1 MPILTARAG
10 TLRVCR
16 LPMVTHSQQN
26 ASFGAMSVFKNH
38 DPESLIGTVVDG
50 RFEIESEQS
59 RSSTSTSYVAVD
71 QRSDALVILRLF
83 SVEASTQQGAEIL
96 EQAAIAF
103 EMSHPNVL
111 RLTSFGRATIRGTER
126 VYLVHE
132 RLTGGS
138 LQDMIDRSRLLTP
151 SQALVVGLEV
161 CRALDYAHKRGM
173 LHHDLRPSS
182 IVFGQDRK
190 VRVADIGVA
199 SVIAEQAW
207 ADVTTVS
214 QERARYCAPEQ
225 AQGEPFDERADVYAL
240 ALILVEAVT
249 GTVPFLADSVVGT
262 LSARVDK
269 LFPVSADLGGLA
281 AVLDKAGRA
290 DPLERASA
298 AEMGRALVQ
307 AGPTLP
313 RPTQIQIVSS
323 AAFVVQNED
332 DRTGDLTKPREF
344 NELSDDSQSFVAS
357 TTETMTIRD
366 DVDAASVAVVEP
378 DDKPLIGRWIVAAVA
393 VLALIVGGYF
403 LFSALQKESH
413 PIPDLI
419 GLDQGEATNLVT
431 EFKWDIVIVEEANEE
446 LPVGAVIRTDP
457 ATGKK
462 LETGKKL
469 TFVVSTGPPPV
480 PLPELNGLDAATAL
494 AALTENGLVVGVET
508 PEYSEDVPTGVIIR
522 WAVSSQPTL
531 VAGQEVIK
539 GTAVDTF
546 VSQGPA
552 PRVVPDLTGMSIE
565 SATTA
570 LTDLQLT
577 INRGD
582 DQFSTVAAG
591 GVATQS
597 PAAGESLARGTA
609 VTVAISKGPDLVAVP
624 QLLNLKFDK
633 VGPAVVNAGFVLG
646 AISGNTKGFPIAI
659 YVAGQPVAVGQLLPR
674 GTTLDLVY
682 YGS

>member
-1 MPILTARAG
+1 
-10 TLRVCR
+10 
-16 LPMVTHSQQN
+16 
-26 ASFGAMSVFKNH
+26 MSVFENH
-38 DPESLIGTVVDG
+38 EPDSSIGTVVDG

-59 RSSTSTSYVAVD
+59 RSSLSTLFVALD
-71 QRSDALVILRLF
+71 QRSDASVILRLF
-83 SVEASTQQGAEIL
+83 SAEATIEHGTEIL

-111 RLTSFGRATIRGTER
+111 RLTSFGRATIRGVER
-126 VYLVHE
+126 VYVVHE

-182 IVFGQDRK
+182 IVFGEDRK
-190 VRVADIGVA
+190 ARVADIGVA
-199 SVIAEQAW
+199 SVIAEKAW

-225 AQGEPFDERADVYAL
+225 AQGEPFDEKADVYAL

-249 GTVPFLADSVVGT
+249 GSVPFLTDSVVGT
-262 LSARVDK
+262 MSARIDK

-281 AVLDKAGRA
+281 TVLDKAGRS
-290 DPLERASA
+290 DPLERSGA

-313 RPTQIQIVSS
+313 RPTQIPIVSS
-323 AAFVVQNED
+323 AIFGAQGEE

-344 NELSDDSQSFVAS
+344 NELSDDSQSIVAS
-357 TTETMTIRD
+357 TTDTMTIRD
-366 DVDAASVAVVEP
+366 DADAVAAAGVEAE
-378 DDKPLIGRWIVAAVA
+378 DKPLIGRWIVAAVA
-393 VLALIVGGYF
+393 MLALIAGGYF
-403 LFSALQKESH
+403 LFSALQKDSYA
-413 PIPDLI
+413 IPDLI
-419 GLDQGEATNLVT
+419 GVDQGEATNLVT
-431 EFKWDIVIVEEANEE
+431 EFKWEIVVVEEANED
-446 LPVGAVIRTDP
+446 LAVGAVIRTDP
-457 ATGKK
+457 ETGKK
-462 LETGKKL
+462 LETGKAL
-469 TFVVSTGPPPV
+469 TFIVSTGPPPV

-494 AALTENGLVVGVET
+494 ATLSDGGLVVGVET
-508 PEYSEDVPTGVIIR
+508 PEYSEEVPAGVIIR
-522 WAVSSQPTL
+522 WTISSQPTL

-552 PRVVPDLTGMSIE
+552 PRVIPDLTGMSFD

-582 DQFSTVAAG
+582 DQFSIVAAG

-624 QLLNLKFDK
+624 QLLTLKFDK
-633 VGPAVVNAGFVLG
+633 VGPALEASGFVLG
-646 AISGNTKGFPIAI
+646 TVSGNTRGFPIALFS
-659 YVAGQPVAVGQLLPR
+659 AGQPVAVGQLLPR
-674 GTTLDLVY
+674 GTVLDVLY
-682 YGS
+682 YGG

>member
-1 MPILTARAG
+1 
-10 TLRVCR
+10 
-16 LPMVTHSQQN
+16 
-26 ASFGAMSVFKNH
+26 MSVFENL
-38 DPESLIGTVVDG
+38 DPESLIGAVIDG

-59 RSSTSTSYVAVD
+59 RSSSSTSFVAVD

-83 SVEASTQQGAEIL
+83 SADVTADLGTEIL

-111 RLTSFGRATIRGTER
+111 RLTSFGRAFVRGVER
-126 VYLVHE
+126 AYIVHE
-132 RLTGGS
+132 RLNGGS
-138 LQDMIDRSRLLTP
+138 LQDMIDRSRLLSP

-161 CRALDYAHKRGM
+161 CRALDYAHKRG
-173 LHHDLRPSS
+173 LVHHDLRPSS
-182 IVFGQDRK
+182 IVFGEDRK
-190 VRVADIGVA
+190 ARVTDLGVS

-207 ADVTTVS
+207 ADVATVS

-225 AQGEPFDERADVYAL
+225 AQGEPFDEKADVYAL
-240 ALILVEAVT
+240 ALVLVEAVT
-249 GTVPFLADSVVGT
+249 GSVPFLGDSVVGT
-262 LSARVDK
+262 LSVRVDK

-281 AVLDKAGRA
+281 AVLDKAGRS

-307 AGPTLP
+307 VGPTLP
-313 RPTQIQIVSS
+313 RPTQIPIVSS
-323 AAFVVQNED
+323 AALGGQSED

-344 NELSDDSQSFVAS
+344 NELSDDSQSFVTS
-357 TTETMTIRD
+357 THERMTIRD
-366 DVDAASVAVVEP
+366 DAADIDVVTEEN
-378 DDKPLIGRWIVAAVA
+378 PLIGRWIVAAVA
-393 VLALIVGGYF
+393 VFALIVGGYF
-403 LFSALQKESH
+403 LFSALQKESN

-419 GLDQGEATNLVT
+419 GVDQGEATNLVT

-457 ATGKK
+457 ETGKK
-462 LETGKKL
+462 LEVGKTL

-480 PLPELNGLDAATAL
+480 PLPELNGLDSATAL
-494 AALTENGLVVGVET
+494 TALTNGGLMLGVET
-508 PEYSEDVPTGVIIR
+508 PEYSEDIPAGVIVR
-522 WAVSSQPTL
+522 WAVASQPTL
-531 VAGQEVIK
+531 IAGQEVIK

-565 SATTA
+565 SATAA
-570 LTDLQLT
+570 LTDIQLS

-591 GVATQS
+591 GIATQS

-624 QLLNLKFDK
+624 QLLTLRFDK

-646 AISGNTKGFPIAI
+646 TVSGNTRGFPIAI

-674 GTTLDLVY
+674 GTALDLIY
-682 YGS
+682 YGN

>member
-1 MPILTARAG
+1 
-10 TLRVCR
+10 
-16 LPMVTHSQQN
+16 
-26 ASFGAMSVFKNH
+26 MSVFENH
-38 DPESLIGTVVDG
+38 DPESLIGTVIDG

-83 SVEASTQQGAEIL
+83 SADATIQHGTGIL

-111 RLTSFGRATIRGTER
+111 RLTSFGSASIRGIER
-126 VYLVHE
+126 VYIVHE

-182 IVFGQDRK
+182 IVFGEDRK

-214 QERARYCAPEQ
+214 LERARYCAPEQ
-225 AQGEPFDERADVYAL
+225 SQGEPFDEKADVYAL

-249 GTVPFLADSVVGT
+249 GIVPFLGDSVVGT

-323 AAFVVQNED
+323 AVFGTQNEE

-344 NELSDDSQSFVAS
+344 DELSDDSQSFVVS
-357 TTETMTIRD
+357 TSETMTIRKD
-366 DVDAASVAVVEP
+366 ADAAVGVVETE
-378 DDKPLIGRWIVAAVA
+378 DKPLIGRWIVAAVA

-419 GLDQGEATNLVT
+419 GLNQGEATNLVT

-457 ATGKK
+457 VTGKK

-522 WAVSSQPTL
+522 WAVASQPTL

-552 PRVVPDLTGMSIE
+552 PRIVPDLTGMSID

-582 DQFSTVAAG
+582 DQFSIVAAG

-609 VTVAISKGPDLVAVP
+609 VTVAVSKGPDLVAVP

-633 VGPAVVNAGFVLG
+633 VGPAVVNAGFVVG
-646 AISGNTKGFPIAI
+646 TISGNTKGFPIAI

>member
-10 TLRVCR
+10 TLHFGR

-26 ASFGAMSVFKNH
+26 ASFGAMSVFENH
-38 DPESLIGTVVDG
+38 DPESLIGSVVDG

-59 RSSTSTSYVAVD
+59 RSTSSTSYVALD

-83 SVEASTQQGAEIL
+83 SADATTQHGIEIL
-96 EQAAIAF
+96 EQSAIAF
-103 EMSHPNVL
+103 EMSHPNVV
-111 RLTSFGRATIRGTER
+111 RLTSFGRASIRGVER
-126 VYLVHE
+126 VYIVHE

-161 CRALDYAHKRGM
+161 CRALDYSHKRG
-173 LHHDLRPSS
+173 LVHHDLRPSS
-182 IVFGQDRK
+182 IVFGEDRK

-225 AQGEPFDERADVYAL
+225 AQGEPFDEKADVYAL

-281 AVLDKAGRA
+281 TVLDKAGRS

-323 AAFVVQNED
+323 AAFVVQSEE
-332 DRTGDLTKPREF
+332 DRTGDLTQPREF
-344 NELSDDSQSFVAS
+344 NELSDDSQSFIAS
-357 TTETMTIRD
+357 TAETMTIRE
-366 DVDAASVAVVEP
+366 DAEAAVAVVETEE
-378 DDKPLIGRWIVAAVA
+378 KPLIGRWIVAAVA

-403 LFSALQKESH
+403 LFSALQKESN

-457 ATGKK
+457 ETGKK
-462 LETGKKL
+462 LEAGKVL

-480 PLPELNGLDAATAL
+480 PLPELNGLDAASAL
-494 AALTENGLVVGVET
+494 ATLSDGGLVLGVET

-522 WAVSSQPTL
+522 WAVTSQPTL

-570 LTDLQLT
+570 LTDIQLT

-633 VGPAVVNAGFVLG
+633 VGPAIVNSGFVLG
-646 AISGNTKGFPIAI
+646 AVTGNTRGFPIAI

-674 GTTLDLVY
+674 GTTLDLIY

>member
-1 MPILTARAG
+1 
-10 TLRVCR
+10 
-16 LPMVTHSQQN
+16 
-26 ASFGAMSVFKNH
+26 MSVFENH

-83 SVEASTQQGAEIL
+83 SAEASTQQGAEIL

-111 RLTSFGRATIRGTER
+111 RLTSFGRTTIRGIER

-182 IVFGQDRK
+182 IVFGEDRK

-214 QERARYCAPEQ
+214 QERARYCTPEQ
-225 AQGEPFDERADVYAL
+225 AQGEPFDEKADVYAL

-290 DPLERASA
+290 DPLERAGA

-366 DVDAASVAVVEP
+366 DADAASVTVVETE
-378 DDKPLIGRWIVAAVA
+378 DKPLIGRWIVAAVA

-457 ATGKK
+457 ETGKK
-462 LETGKKL
+462 LETGKAL

-522 WAVSSQPTL
+522 WAVTSQPTL

-582 DQFSTVAAG
+582 DQFSIVAAG

-609 VTVAISKGPDLVAVP
+609 VTVAVSKGPDLVAVP
-624 QLLNLKFDK
+624 QLGTLKADK
-633 VGPAVVNAGFVLG
+633 VAPALEAAGLVLG
-646 AISGNTKGFPIAI
+646 TVTGNTKGFPIA
-659 YVAGQPVAVGQLLPR
+659 VFSAGQPVAVGQLLPR
-674 GTTLDLVY
+674 GTVLDVLY

>member
-1 MPILTARAG
+1 
-10 TLRVCR
+10 
-16 LPMVTHSQQN
+16 
-26 ASFGAMSVFKNH
+26 MSVFENH
-38 DPESLIGTVVDG
+38 DPESLNGTVIDG

-59 RSSTSTSYVAVD
+59 RSSSSTSYVALD

-83 SVEASTQQGAEIL
+83 SVDATTEHGAEIL
-96 EQAAIAF
+96 EQATIAF

-111 RLTSFGRATIRGTER
+111 RLTSFGRASIRGIER
-126 VYLVHE
+126 VYIVHE

-182 IVFGQDRK
+182 IVFGEDRK
-190 VRVADIGVA
+190 ARVADFGVS

-225 AQGEPFDERADVYAL
+225 ALGEPFDEKADVYAL
-240 ALILVEAVT
+240 ALILVEAVS
-249 GTVPFLADSVVGT
+249 GIVPFLADSVVGT

-281 AVLDKAGRA
+281 VVLDKAGRA

-313 RPTQIQIVSS
+313 RPTQIPIVSS
-323 AAFVVQNED
+323 AVLSGQSEE

-344 NELSDDSQSFVAS
+344 NELSDDSQSFITS
-357 TTETMTIRD
+357 TTETMTIRAD
-366 DVDAASVAVVEP
+366 ADASAVAIVDAE
-378 DDKPLIGRWIVAAVA
+378 DKPLIGRWIVAAFA
-393 VLALIVGGYF
+393 VMAFIVGGYF

-419 GLDQGEATNLVT
+419 GVNQGEATNLVT
-431 EFKWDIVIVEEANEE
+431 EFKWDIVVVEEANEE

-457 ATGKK
+457 ETGKK
-462 LETGKKL
+462 LETGKVL

-480 PLPELNGLDAATAL
+480 PLPDLNGLDAATAL
-494 AALTENGLVVGVET
+494 AVLTENGLVVGVET
-508 PEYSEDVPTGVIIR
+508 PEYNEDIPTGVIIR
-522 WAVSSQPTL
+522 WTVASQPTL

-539 GTAVDTF
+539 GTGVDTF

-570 LTDLQLT
+570 LTDIQLT

-582 DQFSTVAAG
+582 DQFSIVAAG
-591 GVATQS
+591 GVATQT
-597 PAAGESLARGTA
+597 PAAGDSLARGTA
-609 VTVAISKGPDLVAVP
+609 VTVAVSKGPDLVAVP

-633 VGPAVVNAGFVLG
+633 VGPAVVNSGFVLG
-646 AISGNTKGFPIAI
+646 AVTGNTRGFPIAI

-674 GTTLDLVY
+674 GTTLDLIY

>member
-1 MPILTARAG
+1 
-10 TLRVCR
+10 
-16 LPMVTHSQQN
+16 MVTLSQQN
-26 ASFGAMSVFKNH
+26 ASFRAMSVFENH
-38 DPESLIGTVVDG
+38 DSESLIGTVIDG
-50 RFEIESEQS
+50 RFEIESEKS
-59 RSSTSTSYVAVD
+59 RSSSSTSYVAVD
-71 QRSDALVILRLF
+71 QRSDALVIFRLF
-83 SVEASTQQGAEIL
+83 SADVTTDLGAEIL

-111 RLTSFGRATIRGTER
+111 RLTSFGRALVRGVER
-126 VYLVHE
+126 AYIVHE

-138 LQDMIDRSRLLTP
+138 LQDMIDRGRLLSP

-182 IVFGQDRK
+182 IVFGEDRK
-190 VRVADIGVA
+190 ARVTDFGVS

-207 ADVTTVS
+207 ADVATVS

-225 AQGEPFDERADVYAL
+225 AQGEPFDEKADVYAL
-240 ALILVEAVT
+240 ALVLVEAVT
-249 GTVPFLADSVVGT
+249 GSVPFLGDSVVGT

-281 AVLDKAGRA
+281 AVLDKAGRS

-307 AGPTLP
+307 VGPTLP
-313 RPTQIQIVSS
+313 RPTQIPIVSS
-323 AAFVVQNED
+323 AALAGQSEE

-357 TTETMTIRD
+357 TTETMTIRGD
-366 DVDAASVAVVEP
+366 EADIEVVTE
-378 DDKPLIGRWIVAAVA
+378 DKPLIGRWIVAAVA
-393 VLALIVGGYF
+393 VFALVVGGYF

-419 GLDQGEATNLVT
+419 GVDQGEATNLVT

-457 ATGKK
+457 
-462 LETGKKL
+462 ETGKKL
-469 TFVVSTGPPPV
+469 QTGKVLTFIVSTGPPPV
-480 PLPELNGLDAATAL
+480 PLPELNGLDSATAL
-494 AALTENGLVVGVET
+494 TALTNGGLVIGVET
-508 PEYSEDVPTGVIIR
+508 PEYNEDIPAGVIIR
-522 WAVSSQPTL
+522 WAVASQPTL

-582 DQFSTVAAG
+582 DQFSIVAAG

-609 VTVAISKGPDLVAVP
+609 VTVAVSKGPDLVAVP
-624 QLLNLKFDK
+624 QLLTLRFDK
-633 VGPAVVNAGFVLG
+633 VGPAAVNAGFVIG
-646 AISGNTKGFPIAI
+646 TVSGNTRGFPIAI

>member
-1 MPILTARAG
+1 
-10 TLRVCR
+10 
-16 LPMVTHSQQN
+16 
-26 ASFGAMSVFKNH
+26 MSVFENH
-38 DPESLIGTVVDG
+38 EPDSSIGTVVDG

-59 RSSTSTSYVAVD
+59 RSSLSTLFVALD
-71 QRSDALVILRLF
+71 QRSDASVILRLF
-83 SVEASTQQGAEIL
+83 SAEATIEHGTEIL

-111 RLTSFGRATIRGTER
+111 RLTSFGRATIRGVER
-126 VYLVHE
+126 VYVVHE

-182 IVFGQDRK
+182 IVFGEDRK
-190 VRVADIGVA
+190 ARVADIGVA
-199 SVIAEQAW
+199 SVIAEKAW

-225 AQGEPFDERADVYAL
+225 AQGEPFDEKADVYAL

-249 GTVPFLADSVVGT
+249 GSVPFLTDSVVGT
-262 LSARVDK
+262 MSARIDK

-281 AVLDKAGRA
+281 TVLDKAGRS
-290 DPLERASA
+290 DPLERSGA

-313 RPTQIQIVSS
+313 RPTQIPIVSS
-323 AAFVVQNED
+323 AIFGAQGEE

-344 NELSDDSQSFVAS
+344 NELSDDSQSIVAS
-357 TTETMTIRD
+357 TTDTMTIRD
-366 DVDAASVAVVEP
+366 DADAIAATDVEAE
-378 DDKPLIGRWIVAAVA
+378 DKPLIGRWIVAAVA
-393 VLALIVGGYF
+393 MLALIAGGYF
-403 LFSALQKESH
+403 LFSALQKDSYA
-413 PIPDLI
+413 IPDLI
-419 GLDQGEATNLVT
+419 GVDEGEATNLVT
-431 EFKWDIVIVEEANEE
+431 EFKWEIVVVEEANEE
-446 LPVGAVIRTDP
+446 LAVGAVIRTDP
-457 ATGKK
+457 ETGKK
-462 LETGKKL
+462 LETGKAL
-469 TFVVSTGPPPV
+469 TFIVSTGPPPV

-494 AALTENGLVVGVET
+494 ATLSDGGLVVGVET
-508 PEYSEDVPTGVIIR
+508 PEYSEEVPAGVIIR
-522 WAVSSQPTL
+522 WTISSQPTL

-552 PRVVPDLTGMSIE
+552 PRIIPDLTGMSFD

-582 DQFSTVAAG
+582 DQFSIVAAG

-624 QLLNLKFDK
+624 QLLTLKFDK
-633 VGPAVVNAGFVLG
+633 VGPALEASGFVLG
-646 AISGNTKGFPIAI
+646 TVSGNTRGFPIALFS
-659 YVAGQPVAVGQLLPR
+659 AGQPVAVGQLLPR
-674 GTTLDLVY
+674 GTVLDVLY
-682 YGS
+682 YGG

>member
-1 MPILTARAG
+1 
-10 TLRVCR
+10 
-16 LPMVTHSQQN
+16 
-26 ASFGAMSVFKNH
+26 MSVFENH
-38 DPESLIGTVVDG
+38 DPDSLIGTVVDG

-59 RSSTSTSYVAVD
+59 RSSLSTLFVALD
-71 QRSDALVILRLF
+71 QRSDASVILRLF
-83 SVEASTQQGAEIL
+83 SAEATIEHGTEIL

-111 RLTSFGRATIRGTER
+111 RLTSFGRATIRDVER
-126 VYLVHE
+126 AYVVHE

-173 LHHDLRPSS
+173 SHHDLRPSS
-182 IVFGQDRK
+182 IVFGEDRK
-190 VRVADIGVA
+190 ARVADIGVA
-199 SVIAEQAW
+199 SVIAEKAW
-207 ADVTTVS
+207 TDVTTVS

-225 AQGEPFDERADVYAL
+225 AQGEPFDEKADVYAL

-249 GTVPFLADSVVGT
+249 GTVPFLTDSVVGT
-262 LSARVDK
+262 MSARVDK

-281 AVLDKAGRA
+281 AVLDKAGRS
-290 DPLERASA
+290 DPLERSSA

-313 RPTQIQIVSS
+313 RPTQIPIVSS
-323 AAFVVQNED
+323 AIFGAQGEE
-332 DRTGDLTKPREF
+332 DRTGDLTRPREF

-357 TTETMTIRD
+357 TTETMTIRE
-366 DVDAASVAVVEP
+366 DAEAVAVSAVE
-378 DDKPLIGRWIVAAVA
+378 DKPLIGRWIVAAVA
-393 VLALIVGGYF
+393 VLALIAGGYF
-403 LFSALQKESH
+403 LFSALQKDSYA
-413 PIPDLI
+413 IPDLI
-419 GLDQGEATNLVT
+419 GVDQGEATNLVT
-431 EFKWDIVIVEEANEE
+431 EFKWEIVVVEEANEE

-457 ATGKK
+457 ETGKK
-462 LETGKKL
+462 LETGKAL

-494 AALTENGLVVGVET
+494 AALSDGGLVLGVET
-508 PEYSEDVPTGVIIR
+508 PEYSEEVPAGVIIR
-522 WAVSSQPTL
+522 WTISSQPTL

-582 DQFSTVAAG
+582 DQFSIVAAG

-624 QLLNLKFDK
+624 QLLTLKFDK
-633 VGPAVVNAGFVLG
+633 VGPALEAAGFVLG
-646 AISGNTKGFPIAI
+646 TVSGNTGGFPIAI
-659 YVAGQPVAVGQLLPR
+659 FSAGQPVAVGQLLPR
-674 GTTLDLVY
+674 GTVLDVLY

>member
-1 MPILTARAG
+1 MPILTAGAG
-10 TLRVCR
+10 TLHFGR
-16 LPMVTHSQQN
+16 LPMVTLSQQN
-26 ASFGAMSVFKNH
+26 ASFRAMSVFENQ
-38 DPESLIGTVVDG
+38 DSESLIGTVIDG
-50 RFEIESEQS
+50 RFEIESEKS
-59 RSSTSTSYVAVD
+59 RSSSSTSYVAVD
-71 QRSDALVILRLF
+71 QRSDALVIFRLF
-83 SVEASTQQGAEIL
+83 SADVTTDLGAEIL

-111 RLTSFGRATIRGTER
+111 RLTSFGRALVRGVER
-126 VYLVHE
+126 AYIVHE

-138 LQDMIDRSRLLTP
+138 LQDMIDRGRLLSP

-182 IVFGQDRK
+182 IVFGEDRK
-190 VRVADIGVA
+190 ARVTDFGVS

-207 ADVTTVS
+207 ADVATVS

-225 AQGEPFDERADVYAL
+225 AQGEPFDEKADVYAL
-240 ALILVEAVT
+240 ALVLVEAVT
-249 GTVPFLADSVVGT
+249 GSVPFLGDSVVGT

-281 AVLDKAGRA
+281 AVLDKAGRS

-307 AGPTLP
+307 VGPTLP
-313 RPTQIQIVSS
+313 RPTQIPIVSS
-323 AAFVVQNED
+323 AALAGQSEE

-357 TTETMTIRD
+357 TTETMTIRGD
-366 DVDAASVAVVEP
+366 EADIEVVTE
-378 DDKPLIGRWIVAAVA
+378 DKPLIGRWIVAAVA
-393 VLALIVGGYF
+393 VFALVVGGYF

-419 GLDQGEATNLVT
+419 GVDQGEATNLVT

-457 ATGKK
+457 
-462 LETGKKL
+462 ETGKKL
-469 TFVVSTGPPPV
+469 QTGKVLTFIVSTGPPPV
-480 PLPELNGLDAATAL
+480 PLPELNGLDSATAL
-494 AALTENGLVVGVET
+494 TALTNGGLVIGVET
-508 PEYSEDVPTGVIIR
+508 PEYNEDIPAGVIIR
-522 WAVSSQPTL
+522 WAVASQPTL

-582 DQFSTVAAG
+582 DQFSIVAAG

-609 VTVAISKGPDLVAVP
+609 VTVAVSKGPDLVAVP
-624 QLLNLKFDK
+624 QLLTLRFDK
-633 VGPAVVNAGFVLG
+633 VGPAAVNAGFVIG
-646 AISGNTKGFPIAI
+646 TVSGNTRGFPIAI

>member
-1 MPILTARAG
+1 
-10 TLRVCR
+10 
-16 LPMVTHSQQN
+16 
-26 ASFGAMSVFKNH
+26 MSVFENH
-38 DPESLIGTVVDG
+38 DPDSLIGTVVDG

-59 RSSTSTSYVAVD
+59 RSSLSTLFVALD
-71 QRSDALVILRLF
+71 QRSDASVILRLF
-83 SVEASTQQGAEIL
+83 SAEATIEHGTEIL

-111 RLTSFGRATIRGTER
+111 RLTSFGRATIRGVER
-126 VYLVHE
+126 AYVVHE

-173 LHHDLRPSS
+173 SHHDLRPSS
-182 IVFGQDRK
+182 IVFGEDRK
-190 VRVADIGVA
+190 ARVADIGVA
-199 SVIAEQAW
+199 SVIAEKAW
-207 ADVTTVS
+207 TDVTTVS

-225 AQGEPFDERADVYAL
+225 AQGEPFDEKADVYAL

-249 GTVPFLADSVVGT
+249 GTVPFLTDSVVGT
-262 LSARVDK
+262 MSARVDK

-281 AVLDKAGRA
+281 AVLDKAGRS
-290 DPLERASA
+290 DPLERSSA

-313 RPTQIQIVSS
+313 RPTQIPIVSS
-323 AAFVVQNED
+323 AIFGAQGEE
-332 DRTGDLTKPREF
+332 DRTGDLTRPREF

-357 TTETMTIRD
+357 TTETMTIRE
-366 DVDAASVAVVEP
+366 DAEAVAVSAVE
-378 DDKPLIGRWIVAAVA
+378 DKPLIGRWIVAAVA
-393 VLALIVGGYF
+393 VLALIAGGYF
-403 LFSALQKESH
+403 LFSALQKDSYA
-413 PIPDLI
+413 IPDLI
-419 GLDQGEATNLVT
+419 GVDQGEATNLVT
-431 EFKWDIVIVEEANEE
+431 EFKWEIVVVEEANEE

-457 ATGKK
+457 KTGKK
-462 LETGKKL
+462 LETGKAL

-494 AALTENGLVVGVET
+494 AALSDGGLVLGVET
-508 PEYSEDVPTGVIIR
+508 PEYSEEVPAGAIIR
-522 WAVSSQPTL
+522 WTISSQPTL

-582 DQFSTVAAG
+582 DQFSIVAAG

-624 QLLNLKFDK
+624 QLLTLKFDK
-633 VGPAVVNAGFVLG
+633 VGPALEAAGFVLG
-646 AISGNTKGFPIAI
+646 TVSGNTGGFPIAI
-659 YVAGQPVAVGQLLPR
+659 FSAGQPVAVGQLLPR
-674 GTTLDLVY
+674 GTVLDVLY

>member
-10 TLRVCR
+10 TLHFGR

-26 ASFGAMSVFKNH
+26 ASFGAMSVFENH
-38 DPESLIGTVVDG
+38 DPESLIGSVVDG

-59 RSSTSTSYVAVD
+59 RSTSSTSYVALD

-83 SVEASTQQGAEIL
+83 SADATTQHGTEIL
-96 EQAAIAF
+96 EQSAIAF
-103 EMSHPNVL
+103 EMSHPNVV
-111 RLTSFGRATIRGTER
+111 RLTSFGRASIRGVER
-126 VYLVHE
+126 VYIVHE

-161 CRALDYAHKRGM
+161 CRALDYAHKRGL

-182 IVFGQDRK
+182 IVFGEDRK

-225 AQGEPFDERADVYAL
+225 AQGEPFDEKADVYAL

-281 AVLDKAGRA
+281 TVLDKAGRS

-323 AAFVVQNED
+323 AAFVVQSEE
-332 DRTGDLTKPREF
+332 DRTGDLTQPREF
-344 NELSDDSQSFVAS
+344 NELSDDSQSFIAA
-357 TTETMTIRD
+357 TAQTMTIRED
-366 DVDAASVAVVEP
+366 ADAALAVVETEE
-378 DDKPLIGRWIVAAVA
+378 KPLIGRWIVAAVA

-403 LFSALQKESH
+403 LFSALQKESN

-457 ATGKK
+457 ETGKK
-462 LETGKKL
+462 LETGKVL

-494 AALTENGLVVGVET
+494 ATLTDGGLVLGVET

-522 WAVSSQPTL
+522 WAVTSQPTL

-570 LTDLQLT
+570 LTDIQLT

-582 DQFSTVAAG
+582 DQFSIVAAG

-633 VGPAVVNAGFVLG
+633 VGPAIVNSGFVLG
-646 AISGNTKGFPIAI
+646 AVTGNTRGFPIAI

-674 GTTLDLVY
+674 GTTLDLIY

>member
-1 MPILTARAG
+1 
-10 TLRVCR
+10 
-16 LPMVTHSQQN
+16 
-26 ASFGAMSVFKNH
+26 MSVFENH
-38 DPESLIGTVVDG
+38 DPDSLIGTVVDG

-59 RSSTSTSYVAVD
+59 RSSLSTLFVALD
-71 QRSDALVILRLF
+71 QRSDASVILRLF
-83 SVEASTQQGAEIL
+83 SAEATIEHGAEIL

-111 RLTSFGRATIRGTER
+111 RLTSFGRATIRGVER
-126 VYLVHE
+126 AYVVHE

-173 LHHDLRPSS
+173 SHHDLRPSS
-182 IVFGQDRK
+182 IVFGEDRK

-199 SVIAEQAW
+199 SVIAEKAW
-207 ADVTTVS
+207 TDVTTVS

-225 AQGEPFDERADVYAL
+225 AQGEPFDEKADVYAL

-249 GTVPFLADSVVGT
+249 GTVPFLTDSVVGT
-262 LSARVDK
+262 MSARVDK

-281 AVLDKAGRA
+281 AVLDKAGRS
-290 DPLERASA
+290 DPLERSSA

-313 RPTQIQIVSS
+313 RPTQIPIVSS
-323 AAFVVQNED
+323 AIFGAQGEE

-357 TTETMTIRD
+357 TTDTMTIRD
-366 DVDAASVAVVEP
+366 DADAVVAAGVGIE
-378 DDKPLIGRWIVAAVA
+378 DKPLIGRWIVAAVA
-393 VLALIVGGYF
+393 VLALITGGYF
-403 LFSALQKESH
+403 LFSALQKDSYA
-413 PIPDLI
+413 IPDLI
-419 GLDQGEATNLVT
+419 GVDQGEATNLVT
-431 EFKWDIVIVEEANEE
+431 EFKWEIVVVEEANEE

-457 ATGKK
+457 ETGKK
-462 LETGKKL
+462 LETGKAL

-494 AALTENGLVVGVET
+494 ATLTDGGLVLGVET
-508 PEYSEDVPTGVIIR
+508 PEYSEDVPAGVIIR
-522 WAVSSQPTL
+522 WTISSQPTL

-582 DQFSTVAAG
+582 DQFSIVAAG

-624 QLLNLKFDK
+624 QLGTLKFDK
-633 VGPAVVNAGFVLG
+633 VGPALEAAGFVLG
-646 AISGNTKGFPIAI
+646 TVSGNTRGFPIA
-659 YVAGQPVAVGQLLPR
+659 VFSAGQPVAVGQLLPR
-674 GTTLDLVY
+674 GTVLDVLY

>member
-1 MPILTARAG
+1 
-10 TLRVCR
+10 
-16 LPMVTHSQQN
+16 
-26 ASFGAMSVFKNH
+26 MSVFENL
-38 DPESLIGTVVDG
+38 DPESLIGAVIDG

-59 RSSTSTSYVAVD
+59 RSSSSTSFVAVD

-83 SVEASTQQGAEIL
+83 SADVTADLGTEIL

-111 RLTSFGRATIRGTER
+111 RLTSFGRAFVRGVER
-126 VYLVHE
+126 AYIVHE

-138 LQDMIDRSRLLTP
+138 LQDMIDRSRLLSP

-161 CRALDYAHKRGM
+161 CRALDYAHKRG
-173 LHHDLRPSS
+173 LVHHDLRPSS
-182 IVFGQDRK
+182 IVFGEDRK
-190 VRVADIGVA
+190 ARVTDLGVS

-207 ADVTTVS
+207 ADVATVS

-225 AQGEPFDERADVYAL
+225 AQGEPFDEKADVYAL
-240 ALILVEAVT
+240 ALVLVEAVT
-249 GTVPFLADSVVGT
+249 GSVPFLGDSVVGT
-262 LSARVDK
+262 LSVRVDK

-281 AVLDKAGRA
+281 AVLDKAGRS

-307 AGPTLP
+307 VGPTLP
-313 RPTQIQIVSS
+313 RPTQIPIVSS
-323 AAFVVQNED
+323 AALGGQSED

-344 NELSDDSQSFVAS
+344 NELSDDSQSFVTS
-357 TTETMTIRD
+357 THETMTIRD
-366 DVDAASVAVVEP
+366 DAADIDVVTEEN
-378 DDKPLIGRWIVAAVA
+378 PLIGRWIVAAVA
-393 VLALIVGGYF
+393 VFALIVGGYF
-403 LFSALQKESH
+403 LFSALQKESN

-419 GLDQGEATNLVT
+419 GVDQGEATNLVT

-457 ATGKK
+457 ETGKK
-462 LETGKKL
+462 LEVGKTL

-480 PLPELNGLDAATAL
+480 PLPELNGLDSATAL
-494 AALTENGLVVGVET
+494 TALTNGGLMLGVET
-508 PEYSEDVPTGVIIR
+508 PEYSEDIPAGVIVR
-522 WAVSSQPTL
+522 WAVASQPTL
-531 VAGQEVIK
+531 IAGQEVIK

-565 SATTA
+565 SATAA
-570 LTDLQLT
+570 LTDIQLS

-591 GVATQS
+591 GIATQS

-624 QLLNLKFDK
+624 QLLTLRFDK

-646 AISGNTKGFPIAI
+646 TVSGNTRGFPIAI

-674 GTTLDLVY
+674 GTALDLIY

>member
-1 MPILTARAG
+1 
-10 TLRVCR
+10 
-16 LPMVTHSQQN
+16 MVTHSQQN
-26 ASFGAMSVFKNH
+26 ASFGAMSVFENH
-38 DPESLIGTVVDG
+38 DPESLIGSVVDG

-59 RSSTSTSYVAVD
+59 RSTSSTSYVALD

-83 SVEASTQQGAEIL
+83 SADASTEYGTEIL

-103 EMSHPNVL
+103 EMAHPNVL
-111 RLTSFGRATIRGTER
+111 RLTSFGRALIRGVER
-126 VYLVHE
+126 VYIVHE

-161 CRALDYAHKRGM
+161 CRALDYSHKRG
-173 LHHDLRPSS
+173 LVHHDLRPSS
-182 IVFGQDRK
+182 IVFGEDRK

-207 ADVTTVS
+207 SDVTTVS

-225 AQGEPFDERADVYAL
+225 AQGEPFDEKADVYAL

-281 AVLDKAGRA
+281 AVLDKSGRS

-323 AAFVVQNED
+323 AAFVVQSEE
-332 DRTGDLTKPREF
+332 DRTGDLTQPREF
-344 NELSDDSQSFVAS
+344 NELSDDSQSFIAS

-366 DVDAASVAVVEP
+366 EADGAAALGATEE
-378 DDKPLIGRWIVAAVA
+378 KPLIGRWIVAAVA

-403 LFSALQKESH
+403 LFSALQKESN

-457 ATGKK
+457 EIGKK
-462 LETGKKL
+462 LETGKVL

-480 PLPELNGLDAATAL
+480 PLPELNGLDAASAL
-494 AALTENGLVVGVET
+494 AALSANGLVVGVET

-522 WAVSSQPTL
+522 WAVASQPTL

-570 LTDLQLT
+570 LTDIQLT

-633 VGPAVVNAGFVLG
+633 VGPAVVNSGFVLG
-646 AISGNTKGFPIAI
+646 AVTGNTRGFPIAI

-674 GTTLDLVY
+674 GTTLDLIY

>member
-1 MPILTARAG
+1 
-10 TLRVCR
+10 
-16 LPMVTHSQQN
+16 
-26 ASFGAMSVFKNH
+26 MSVFENH
-38 DPESLIGTVVDG
+38 DPDSLIGTVVDG

-59 RSSTSTSYVAVD
+59 RSSLSTLFVALD
-71 QRSDALVILRLF
+71 QRSDASVILRLF
-83 SVEASTQQGAEIL
+83 SAEATIEHGAEIL

-111 RLTSFGRATIRGTER
+111 RLTSFGRATIRGVER
-126 VYLVHE
+126 VYVVHE

-182 IVFGQDRK
+182 IVFGEDRK
-190 VRVADIGVA
+190 ARVADIGVA
-199 SVIAEQAW
+199 SVIAEKAW
-207 ADVTTVS
+207 TDVTTVS

-225 AQGEPFDERADVYAL
+225 AQGEPFDEKADVYAL
-240 ALILVEAVT
+240 ALILVETVT
-249 GTVPFLADSVVGT
+249 GTVPFLTDSVVGT
-262 LSARVDK
+262 MSARVDK

-281 AVLDKAGRA
+281 AVLDKAGRS
-290 DPLERASA
+290 DPLERSSA

-313 RPTQIQIVSS
+313 RPTQIPIVSS
-323 AAFVVQNED
+323 AIFGAQGEE
-332 DRTGDLTKPREF
+332 DRTGDLTKPRDF

-357 TTETMTIRD
+357 TTDTMTIRD
-366 DVDAASVAVVEP
+366 DADAVVAVGVDIE
-378 DDKPLIGRWIVAAVA
+378 DKPLIGRWIVAAVA
-393 VLALIVGGYF
+393 VLALITGGYF
-403 LFSALQKESH
+403 LFSALQKDSYA
-413 PIPDLI
+413 IPDLI
-419 GLDQGEATNLVT
+419 GVDQGEATNLVT
-431 EFKWDIVIVEEANEE
+431 EFKWEIVVVEEANEE

-457 ATGKK
+457 ETGKK
-462 LETGKKL
+462 LETGKAL

-494 AALTENGLVVGVET
+494 ATLTDGGLVLGVET
-508 PEYSEDVPTGVIIR
+508 PEYSEEVPAGVIIR
-522 WAVSSQPTL
+522 WTIGSQPTL

-552 PRVVPDLTGMSIE
+552 PRVVPDLTGMSID

-582 DQFSTVAAG
+582 DQFSIVAAG

-597 PAAGESLARGTA
+597 PAAGESLARGTG

-624 QLLNLKFDK
+624 QLGTLKFDK
-633 VGPAVVNAGFVLG
+633 VGPALEAAGFVLG
-646 AISGNTKGFPIAI
+646 TVSGNTRGFPIA
-659 YVAGQPVAVGQLLPR
+659 VFSAGQPVAVGQLLPR
-674 GTTLDLVY
+674 GTVLDVLY

>member
-1 MPILTARAG
+1 
-10 TLRVCR
+10 
-16 LPMVTHSQQN
+16 
-26 ASFGAMSVFKNH
+26 MSVFENH
-38 DPESLIGTVVDG
+38 DPDSLIGTVVDG

-59 RSSTSTSYVAVD
+59 RSSLSTLFVALD
-71 QRSDALVILRLF
+71 QRSDASVILRLF
-83 SVEASTQQGAEIL
+83 SAEATIEHGAEIL

-111 RLTSFGRATIRGTER
+111 RLTSFGRATIRGVER
-126 VYLVHE
+126 AYVVHE

-182 IVFGQDRK
+182 IVFGEDRK
-190 VRVADIGVA
+190 ARVADIGVA
-199 SVIAEQAW
+199 SVIAEKAW
-207 ADVTTVS
+207 TDVTTVS

-225 AQGEPFDERADVYAL
+225 AQGEPFDEKADVYAL

-249 GTVPFLADSVVGT
+249 GTVPFLTDSVVGT
-262 LSARVDK
+262 MSARVDK

-281 AVLDKAGRA
+281 AVLDKAGRS
-290 DPLERASA
+290 DPLERSSA

-313 RPTQIQIVSS
+313 RPTQIPIVSS
-323 AAFVVQNED
+323 AIFGAQGEE

-357 TTETMTIRD
+357 TTDTMTIRD
-366 DVDAASVAVVEP
+366 DADAVVAAGVDIE
-378 DDKPLIGRWIVAAVA
+378 DKPLIGRWIVAAVA
-393 VLALIVGGYF
+393 VLALITGGYF
-403 LFSALQKESH
+403 LFSALQKDSYA
-413 PIPDLI
+413 IPDLI
-419 GLDQGEATNLVT
+419 GVDQGEATNLVT
-431 EFKWDIVIVEEANEE
+431 EFKWEIVVVEEANEE

-457 ATGKK
+457 ETGKK
-462 LETGKKL
+462 LETGKAL

-494 AALTENGLVVGVET
+494 ATLTDGGLVLGVET
-508 PEYSEDVPTGVIIR
+508 PEYSEDVPAGVIIR
-522 WAVSSQPTL
+522 WTISSQPTL

-582 DQFSTVAAG
+582 DQFSIVAAG

-624 QLLNLKFDK
+624 QLGTLKFDK
-633 VGPAVVNAGFVLG
+633 VGPALEAAGFVLG
-646 AISGNTKGFPIAI
+646 TVSGNTRGFPIA
-659 YVAGQPVAVGQLLPR
+659 VFSAGQPVAVGQLLPR
-674 GTTLDLVY
+674 GTVLDVLY

>member
-1 MPILTARAG
+1 MTILTARAG
-10 TLRVCR
+10 TLHFGR

-26 ASFGAMSVFKNH
+26 ASFGAMSVFENH
-38 DPESLIGTVVDG
+38 NPESLIGTVIDS

-59 RSSTSTSYVAVD
+59 RSSSSTSYVAID
-71 QRSDALVILRLF
+71 RQSDTAVNVRLF
-83 SVEASTQQGAEIL
+83 SAEATTQHGPDLLAE
-96 EQAAIAF
+96 AALVSEI
-103 EMSHPNVL
+103 SHPHVV
-111 RLTSFGRATIRGTER
+111 RLTSFGRVTINDVER
-126 VYLVHE
+126 IFTVQE
-132 RLTGGS
+132 RPTGGS
-138 LQDMIDRSRLLTP
+138 LQDMIDRNRLLTP

-161 CRALDYAHKRGM
+161 CRALDHAHKRGI

-182 IVFGQDRK
+182 IVFGEDRK
-190 VRVADIGVA
+190 SRVADFGVS

-207 ADVTTVS
+207 GDDAMVS

-225 AQGEPFDERADVYAL
+225 AQGEPFDEKADVYAL

-281 AVLDKAGRA
+281 TVLDKAGRA

-313 RPTQIQIVSS
+313 RPTQIPIVS
-323 AAFVVQNED
+323 ATIFGAQPEDVQGN
-332 DRTGDLTKPREF
+332 DLTQPREF
-344 NELSDDSQSFVAS
+344 KELSDDSQSFVVATS
-357 TTETMTIRD
+357 EKMTIRD
-366 DVDAASVAVVEP
+366 DAAGTDVAVE
-378 DDKPLIGRWIVAAVA
+378 DKPLIGRWIVAAVA
-393 VLALIVGGYF
+393 VFALIVGGYF
-403 LFSALQKESH
+403 LFSALQKESN
-413 PIPDLI
+413 PIPQLV

-457 ATGKK
+457 ETGKK
-462 LETGKKL
+462 LETGKVL

-480 PLPELNGLDAATAL
+480 PLPDLNGLDAATAL

-508 PEYSEDVPTGVIIR
+508 PEYNEDVLAGIIIR
-522 WAVSSQPTL
+522 WTVASQPTL

-570 LTDLQLT
+570 LTDIQLT

-582 DQFSTVAAG
+582 DQFSIVAAG
-591 GVATQS
+591 GVATQT
-597 PAAGESLARGTA
+597 PAAGDSLARGTA
-609 VTVAISKGPDLVAVP
+609 VTVAVSKGPDLVAVP

-633 VGPAVVNAGFVLG
+633 VGTAVVNSGFVLG

-659 YVAGQPVAVGQLLPR
+659 YVAGQPVAVGQMFPR

>member
-10 TLRVCR
+10 TLHFGR
-16 LPMVTHSQQN
+16 LPMVTHSQRN
-26 ASFGAMSVFKNH
+26 GSFGAMSVFENH
-38 DPESLIGTVVDG
+38 DPESLIGSVVDG

-59 RSSTSTSYVAVD
+59 RSTSSTSYVALD
-71 QRSDALVILRLF
+71 QRSDALVILRVF
-83 SVEASTQQGAEIL
+83 SADASTQHGTEIL

-103 EMSHPNVL
+103 EMSHPNVV
-111 RLTSFGRATIRGTER
+111 RLTSFGRASIRGAER
-126 VYLVHE
+126 VYIVHE

-151 SQALVVGLEV
+151 SQGLVVGLEV

-182 IVFGQDRK
+182 IVFGEDRK

-214 QERARYCAPEQ
+214 QERARYSAPEQ
-225 AQGEPFDERADVYAL
+225 AQGEPFDEKADVYAL

-281 AVLDKAGRA
+281 AVLDKAGRS

-323 AAFVVQNED
+323 AAFVVQSEE
-332 DRTGDLTKPREF
+332 DRTGDLTQPREF
-344 NELSDDSQSFVAS
+344 NELSDDSQSFISA
-357 TTETMTIRD
+357 TAETMTIRE
-366 DVDAASVAVVEP
+366 DAAAAVAVVETEE
-378 DDKPLIGRWIVAAVA
+378 KPLIGGWIVAAVA

-403 LFSALQKESH
+403 LFSALQKESN

-457 ATGKK
+457 ETGKK
-462 LETGKKL
+462 LETGKAL

-480 PLPELNGLDAATAL
+480 PLPELNGLDAASALTAL
-494 AALTENGLVVGVET
+494 SANGLVIGVET
-508 PEYSEDVPTGVIIR
+508 PEYSEDVPAGVIIR
-522 WAVSSQPTL
+522 WAVKSQPTL

-546 VSQGPA
+546 VSQGPT

-565 SATTA
+565 SATSA
-570 LTDLQLT
+570 LTDIQLT

-633 VGPAVVNAGFVLG
+633 VGPAIVNSGFVLG
-646 AISGNTKGFPIAI
+646 AVTGNTRGFPIAI

-674 GTTLDLVY
+674 GTTLDLIY

>member
-1 MPILTARAG
+1 
-10 TLRVCR
+10 
-16 LPMVTHSQQN
+16 
-26 ASFGAMSVFKNH
+26 MSVFENH
-38 DPESLIGTVVDG
+38 DPDSLIGTVVDG

-59 RSSTSTSYVAVD
+59 RSSLSTLFVALD
-71 QRSDALVILRLF
+71 QRSDASVILRLF
-83 SVEASTQQGAEIL
+83 SAEATIEHGTEIL

-111 RLTSFGRATIRGTER
+111 RLTSFGRATIRDVER
-126 VYLVHE
+126 AYVVHE

-173 LHHDLRPSS
+173 SHHDLRPSS
-182 IVFGQDRK
+182 IVFGEDRK
-190 VRVADIGVA
+190 ARVADIGVA
-199 SVIAEQAW
+199 SVIAEKAW
-207 ADVTTVS
+207 TDVTTVS

-225 AQGEPFDERADVYAL
+225 AQGEPFDEKADVYAL

-249 GTVPFLADSVVGT
+249 GTVPFLTDSVVGT
-262 LSARVDK
+262 MSARVDK

-281 AVLDKAGRA
+281 AVLDKAGRS
-290 DPLERASA
+290 DPLERSSA

-313 RPTQIQIVSS
+313 RPTQIPIVSS
-323 AAFVVQNED
+323 AIFGAQGEE
-332 DRTGDLTKPREF
+332 DRTGDLTRPREF

-357 TTETMTIRD
+357 TTETMTIRE
-366 DVDAASVAVVEP
+366 DAEAVAVSAVE
-378 DDKPLIGRWIVAAVA
+378 DKPLIGRWIVAAVA
-393 VLALIVGGYF
+393 VLALIAGGYF
-403 LFSALQKESH
+403 LFSALQKDSYA
-413 PIPDLI
+413 IPDLI
-419 GLDQGEATNLVT
+419 GVDQGEATNLVT
-431 EFKWDIVIVEEANEE
+431 EFKWEIVVVEEANEE

-457 ATGKK
+457 ETGKK
-462 LETGKKL
+462 LETGKAL

-494 AALTENGLVVGVET
+494 AALSDGGLVLGVET
-508 PEYSEDVPTGVIIR
+508 PEYSEEVPAGVIIR
-522 WAVSSQPTL
+522 WTISSQPTL

-582 DQFSTVAAG
+582 DQFSIVAAG

-624 QLLNLKFDK
+624 QLLTLKFDK
-633 VGPAVVNAGFVLG
+633 VGPALEAAGFVLG
-646 AISGNTKGFPIAI
+646 TVSGNTRGFPIA
-659 YVAGQPVAVGQLLPR
+659 VFSAGQPVAVGQLLPR
-674 GTTLDLVY
+674 GTVLDVLY

>member
-1 MPILTARAG
+1 
-10 TLRVCR
+10 
-16 LPMVTHSQQN
+16 MVTHSQQN
-26 ASFGAMSVFKNH
+26 ASFRAMSVFENH
-38 DPESLIGTVVDG
+38 DPESLIGTVIDG

-59 RSSTSTSYVAVD
+59 RSTSSTSYLAIDRQSETAVN
-71 QRSDALVILRLF
+71 LRLF
-83 SVEASTQQGAEIL
+83 SADATTQHGPELLAEAAVVFEI
-96 EQAAIAF
+96 
-103 EMSHPNVL
+103 SHPHIV
-111 RLTSFGRATIRGTER
+111 RLTSFGRVKINDVER
-126 VYLVHE
+126 IFTVQE
-132 RLTGGS
+132 RPTGGS
-138 LQDMIDRSRLLTP
+138 LQDMIDRNRLLTP

-173 LHHDLRPSS
+173 LHHDLRPAS
-182 IVFGQDRK
+182 IMFGEDRK
-190 VRVADIGVA
+190 VRVADFGVS
-199 SVIAEQAW
+199 SVIAEKAW
-207 ADVTTVS
+207 GDDAMVS

-225 AQGEPFDERADVYAL
+225 AEGEPFDEKADVYAL

-313 RPTQIQIVSS
+313 RPTQLPIVSS
-323 AAFVVQNED
+323 AIFGNQTEETRSSA
-332 DRTGDLTKPREF
+332 LTNPREF
-344 NELSDDSQSFVAS
+344 NELSDDSQSFVVS
-357 TTETMTIRD
+357 TSETMTTGE
-366 DVDAASVAVVEP
+366 DAAAAIAVVETE
-378 DDKPLIGRWIVAAVA
+378 DKPLIGRWIVAAVA

-413 PIPDLI
+413 PIPNLI

-457 ATGKK
+457 ETGKK
-462 LETGKKL
+462 LETGKTL

-480 PLPELNGLDAATAL
+480 PLPELNGLDSATAL
-494 AALTENGLVVGVET
+494 AALTDGGLVLGVET

-522 WAVSSQPTL
+522 WTVTSQPTL

-546 VSQGPA
+546 VSQGPT

-582 DQFSTVAAG
+582 DQFSIVAAG
-591 GVATQS
+591 GVATQT
-597 PAAGESLARGTA
+597 PAAGDSLARGTA
-609 VTVAISKGPDLVAVP
+609 VTVAVSKGPDLVAVP
-624 QLLNLKFDK
+624 QLSNLKFDK
-633 VGPAVVNAGFVLG
+633 VGPAVVNAGLVLG
-646 AISGNTKGFPIAI
+646 TITGNTKGFPIA
-659 YVAGQPVAVGQLLPR
+659 VFSAGQPVAVGQLLPR
-674 GTTLDLVY
+674 GTVLDVLY

>member
-10 TLRVCR
+10 TLHFGR

-26 ASFGAMSVFKNH
+26 ASFGAMSVFENH
-38 DPESLIGTVVDG
+38 DPESLIGSVVDG

-59 RSSTSTSYVAVD
+59 RSTSSTSYVALD

-83 SVEASTQQGAEIL
+83 SADATTQHGIEIL
-96 EQAAIAF
+96 EQSAIAF
-103 EMSHPNVL
+103 EMSHPNVV
-111 RLTSFGRATIRGTER
+111 RLTSFGRASIRGVER
-126 VYLVHE
+126 VYIVHE

-161 CRALDYAHKRGM
+161 CRALDYAHKRG
-173 LHHDLRPSS
+173 LVHHDLRPSS
-182 IVFGQDRK
+182 IVFGEDRK

-225 AQGEPFDERADVYAL
+225 AQGEPFDEKADVYAL

-281 AVLDKAGRA
+281 TVLDKAGRS

-323 AAFVVQNED
+323 AAFVVQSEE
-332 DRTGDLTKPREF
+332 DRTGDLTQPREF
-344 NELSDDSQSFVAS
+344 NELSDDSQSFIAA
-357 TTETMTIRD
+357 TAQTMTIRED
-366 DVDAASVAVVEP
+366 ADAALAVVETEE
-378 DDKPLIGRWIVAAVA
+378 KPLIGRWIVAAVA

-403 LFSALQKESH
+403 LFSALQKESN

-457 ATGKK
+457 ETGKK
-462 LETGKKL
+462 LETGKVL

-494 AALTENGLVVGVET
+494 ATLSDGGLVLGVET

-522 WAVSSQPTL
+522 WAVTSQPTL

-570 LTDLQLT
+570 LTDIQLT

-633 VGPAVVNAGFVLG
+633 VGPAIVNSGFVLG
-646 AISGNTKGFPIAI
+646 AVTGNTRGFPIAI

-674 GTTLDLVY
+674 GTTLDLIY

>member
-1 MPILTARAG
+1 MTILTARAG
-10 TLRVCR
+10 TLHFGR

-26 ASFGAMSVFKNH
+26 ASFRAMSVFENH
-38 DPESLIGTVVDG
+38 DPESLIGTVIDG

-59 RSSTSTSYVAVD
+59 RSTSSTSYLAIDRQSETAVN
-71 QRSDALVILRLF
+71 LRLF
-83 SVEASTQQGAEIL
+83 SADATTQHGPELLAEAAVVFEI
-96 EQAAIAF
+96 
-103 EMSHPNVL
+103 SHPHIV
-111 RLTSFGRATIRGTER
+111 RLTSFGRVKINDVER
-126 VYLVHE
+126 IFTVQE
-132 RLTGGS
+132 RPTGGS
-138 LQDMIDRSRLLTP
+138 LQDMIDRNRLLTP

-173 LHHDLRPSS
+173 LHHDLRPAS
-182 IVFGQDRK
+182 IMFGEDRK
-190 VRVADIGVA
+190 VRVADFGVS
-199 SVIAEQAW
+199 SVIAEKAW
-207 ADVTTVS
+207 GDDAMVS

-225 AQGEPFDERADVYAL
+225 AEGEPFDEKADVYAL

-313 RPTQIQIVSS
+313 RPTQLPIVSS
-323 AAFVVQNED
+323 AIFGNQTEETRSSA
-332 DRTGDLTKPREF
+332 LTNPREF
-344 NELSDDSQSFVAS
+344 NELSDDSQSFVVS
-357 TTETMTIRD
+357 TSETMTTGE
-366 DVDAASVAVVEP
+366 DAAAAIAVVETE
-378 DDKPLIGRWIVAAVA
+378 DKPLIGRWIVAAVA

-413 PIPDLI
+413 PIPNLI

-457 ATGKK
+457 ETGKK
-462 LETGKKL
+462 LETGKTL

-480 PLPELNGLDAATAL
+480 PLPELNGLDSATAL
-494 AALTENGLVVGVET
+494 AALTDGGLVLGVET

-522 WAVSSQPTL
+522 WTVTSQPTL

-546 VSQGPA
+546 VSQGPT

-582 DQFSTVAAG
+582 DQFSIVAAG
-591 GVATQS
+591 GVATQT
-597 PAAGESLARGTA
+597 PAAGDSLARGTA
-609 VTVAISKGPDLVAVP
+609 VTVAVSKGPDLVAVP
-624 QLLNLKFDK
+624 QLSNLKFDK
-633 VGPAVVNAGFVLG
+633 VGPAVVNAGLVLG
-646 AISGNTKGFPIAI
+646 TITGNTKGFPIA
-659 YVAGQPVAVGQLLPR
+659 VFSAGQPVAVGQLLPR
-674 GTTLDLVY
+674 GTVLDVLY

>member
-1 MPILTARAG
+1 
-10 TLRVCR
+10 
-16 LPMVTHSQQN
+16 
-26 ASFGAMSVFKNH
+26 MSVFENH

-83 SVEASTQQGAEIL
+83 SAEASTQQGAEIL

-111 RLTSFGRATIRGTER
+111 RLTSFGRATIRGIER

-182 IVFGQDRK
+182 IVFGEDRK

-225 AQGEPFDERADVYAL
+225 AQGEPFDEKADVYAL

-323 AAFVVQNED
+323 AAFIVQNED

-366 DVDAASVAVVEP
+366 DADAASVAVVETE
-378 DDKPLIGRWIVAAVA
+378 DKPLIGRWIVAAVA

-457 ATGKK
+457 ETGKK
-462 LETGKKL
+462 LETGKAL

-522 WAVSSQPTL
+522 WAVTSQPTL

-582 DQFSTVAAG
+582 DQFSIVAAG

-609 VTVAISKGPDLVAVP
+609 VTVAVSKGPDLVAVP
-624 QLLNLKFDK
+624 QLGTLKADK
-633 VGPAVVNAGFVLG
+633 VAPALEAAGLVLG
-646 AISGNTKGFPIAI
+646 TVTGNTKGFPIA
-659 YVAGQPVAVGQLLPR
+659 VFSAGQPVAVGQLLPR
-674 GTTLDLVY
+674 GTVLDVLY

>member
-1 MPILTARAG
+1 
-10 TLRVCR
+10 
-16 LPMVTHSQQN
+16 
-26 ASFGAMSVFKNH
+26 MSVFENH
-38 DPESLIGTVVDG
+38 DPDSLIGTVVDG

-59 RSSTSTSYVAVD
+59 RSSLSTLFVALD
-71 QRSDALVILRLF
+71 QRSDASVILRLF
-83 SVEASTQQGAEIL
+83 SAEATIEHGAEIL

-111 RLTSFGRATIRGTER
+111 RLTSFGRSTIRGVER
-126 VYLVHE
+126 AYVVHE

-182 IVFGQDRK
+182 IVFGEDRK
-190 VRVADIGVA
+190 ARVADIGVA
-199 SVIAEQAW
+199 SVIAEKAW
-207 ADVTTVS
+207 GDDAMVS

-225 AQGEPFDERADVYAL
+225 AQGEPFDEKTDVYAL

-249 GTVPFLADSVVGT
+249 GTVPFLTDSVVGT
-262 LSARVDK
+262 MSARVDK

-281 AVLDKAGRA
+281 AVLDKAGRS
-290 DPLERASA
+290 DPLERSSA
-298 AEMGRALVQ
+298 ADMGRALVQ

-313 RPTQIQIVSS
+313 RPTQIPIVSS
-323 AAFVVQNED
+323 AIFGVQGEE

-357 TTETMTIRD
+357 TTDTMTIRD
-366 DVDAASVAVVEP
+366 DADAVVAAGVDIE
-378 DDKPLIGRWIVAAVA
+378 DKPLIGRWIVAAVA
-393 VLALIVGGYF
+393 VLALITGGYF
-403 LFSALQKESH
+403 LFSALQKDSYA
-413 PIPDLI
+413 IPDLI
-419 GLDQGEATNLVT
+419 GVDQGEATNLVT
-431 EFKWDIVIVEEANEE
+431 EFKWEIVVVEEANEE

-457 ATGKK
+457 ETGKK
-462 LETGKKL
+462 LETGKAL

-494 AALTENGLVVGVET
+494 ATLTDGGLVLGVET
-508 PEYSEDVPTGVIIR
+508 PEYSEEVPVGVIIR
-522 WAVSSQPTL
+522 WAISSQPTL

-552 PRVVPDLTGMSIE
+552 PRVVPDLTGMSID
-565 SATTA
+565 SATSA

-582 DQFSTVAAG
+582 DQFSIVAAG

-597 PAAGESLARGTA
+597 PAPGESLARGTA

-624 QLLNLKFDK
+624 QLLTLKFDK
-633 VGPAVVNAGFVLG
+633 VGPALEAAGFVLG
-646 AISGNTKGFPIAI
+646 NVSGNTRGFPIA
-659 YVAGQPVAVGQLLPR
+659 VFSAGQPVAIGQLLPR
-674 GTTLDLVY
+674 GTVLDVLY

>member
-1 MPILTARAG
+1 
-10 TLRVCR
+10 
-16 LPMVTHSQQN
+16 
-26 ASFGAMSVFKNH
+26 MSVFENH
-38 DPESLIGTVVDG
+38 DPDSLIGTVVDG

-59 RSSTSTSYVAVD
+59 RSSLSTLFVALD
-71 QRSDALVILRLF
+71 QRSDASVILRLF
-83 SVEASTQQGAEIL
+83 SAEATIEHGAEIL

-111 RLTSFGRATIRGTER
+111 RLTSFGRATIRGVER
-126 VYLVHE
+126 VYVVHE

-182 IVFGQDRK
+182 IVFGEDRK

-199 SVIAEQAW
+199 SVIAEKAW
-207 ADVTTVS
+207 TDVTTVS

-225 AQGEPFDERADVYAL
+225 AQGEPFDEKADVYAL
-240 ALILVEAVT
+240 ALILVETVT
-249 GTVPFLADSVVGT
+249 GTVPFLTDSVVGT
-262 LSARVDK
+262 MSARVDK

-281 AVLDKAGRA
+281 AVLDKAGRS
-290 DPLERASA
+290 DPLERSSA

-313 RPTQIQIVSS
+313 RPTQIPIVSS
-323 AAFVVQNED
+323 AIFGAQGEE
-332 DRTGDLTKPREF
+332 DRTGDLTKPRDF

-357 TTETMTIRD
+357 TTDTMTIRD
-366 DVDAASVAVVEP
+366 DADAVVAVGVDIE
-378 DDKPLIGRWIVAAVA
+378 DKPLIGRWIVAAVA
-393 VLALIVGGYF
+393 VLALITGGYF
-403 LFSALQKESH
+403 LFSALQKDSYA
-413 PIPDLI
+413 IPDLI
-419 GLDQGEATNLVT
+419 GVDQGEATNLVT
-431 EFKWDIVIVEEANEE
+431 EFKWEIVVVEEANEE

-457 ATGKK
+457 ETGKK
-462 LETGKKL
+462 LETGKAL

-494 AALTENGLVVGVET
+494 ATLTDGGLVLGVET
-508 PEYSEDVPTGVIIR
+508 PEYSEDVPAGVIIR
-522 WAVSSQPTL
+522 WTISSQPTL

-552 PRVVPDLTGMSIE
+552 PRVVPDLTGMSID

-582 DQFSTVAAG
+582 DQFSIVAAG

-597 PAAGESLARGTA
+597 PAAGESLARGTG

-624 QLLNLKFDK
+624 QLGTLKFDK
-633 VGPAVVNAGFVLG
+633 VGPALEAAGFVLG
-646 AISGNTKGFPIAI
+646 TVSGNTRGFPIA
-659 YVAGQPVAVGQLLPR
+659 VFSAGQPVAVGQLLPR
-674 GTTLDLVY
+674 GTVLDVLY

>member
-1 MPILTARAG
+1 
-10 TLRVCR
+10 
-16 LPMVTHSQQN
+16 
-26 ASFGAMSVFKNH
+26 MSVFENH
-38 DPESLIGTVVDG
+38 DPDSLIGTVVDG

-59 RSSTSTSYVAVD
+59 RSSLSTLFVALD
-71 QRSDALVILRLF
+71 QRSDASVILRLF
-83 SVEASTQQGAEIL
+83 SAEATIEHGAEIL

-111 RLTSFGRATIRGTER
+111 RLTSFGRATIRGVER
-126 VYLVHE
+126 VYVVHE

-173 LHHDLRPSS
+173 SHHDLRPSS
-182 IVFGQDRK
+182 IVFGEDRK
-190 VRVADIGVA
+190 ARVADIGVA
-199 SVIAEQAW
+199 SVIAEKAW
-207 ADVTTVS
+207 TDVTTVS

-225 AQGEPFDERADVYAL
+225 AQGEPFDEKADVYAL
-240 ALILVEAVT
+240 ALILVETVT
-249 GTVPFLADSVVGT
+249 GTVPFLTDSVVGT
-262 LSARVDK
+262 MSARVDK

-281 AVLDKAGRA
+281 AVLDKAGRS
-290 DPLERASA
+290 DPLERSSA

-313 RPTQIQIVSS
+313 RPTQIPIVSS
-323 AAFVVQNED
+323 AIFGAQGEE
-332 DRTGDLTKPREF
+332 DRTGDLTKPRDF

-357 TTETMTIRD
+357 TTDTMTIRD
-366 DVDAASVAVVEP
+366 NADAVVAAGVDIE
-378 DDKPLIGRWIVAAVA
+378 DKPLIGRWIVAAVA
-393 VLALIVGGYF
+393 VLALITGGYF
-403 LFSALQKESH
+403 LFSALQKDSYA
-413 PIPDLI
+413 IPDLI
-419 GLDQGEATNLVT
+419 GVDQGEATNLVT
-431 EFKWDIVIVEEANEE
+431 EFKWEIVVVEEANEE

-457 ATGKK
+457 ETGKK
-462 LETGKKL
+462 LETGKAL

-494 AALTENGLVVGVET
+494 ATLTDGGLVLGVET
-508 PEYSEDVPTGVIIR
+508 PEYSEEVPAGVIIR
-522 WAVSSQPTL
+522 WTIGSQPTL

-552 PRVVPDLTGMSIE
+552 PRVVPDLTGMSID

-582 DQFSTVAAG
+582 DQFSIVAAG

-597 PAAGESLARGTA
+597 PAAGESLARGTG

-624 QLLNLKFDK
+624 QLGTLKFDK
-633 VGPAVVNAGFVLG
+633 VGPALEAAGFVLG
-646 AISGNTKGFPIAI
+646 TVSGNTRGFPIA
-659 YVAGQPVAVGQLLPR
+659 VFSAGQPVAVGQLLPR
-674 GTTLDLVY
+674 GTVLDVLY

>member
-1 MPILTARAG
+1 
-10 TLRVCR
+10 
-16 LPMVTHSQQN
+16 
-26 ASFGAMSVFKNH
+26 MSVFENH
-38 DPESLIGTVVDG
+38 DPDSLIGTVVDG

-59 RSSTSTSYVAVD
+59 RSSLSTLFVALD
-71 QRSDALVILRLF
+71 QRSDASVILRLF
-83 SVEASTQQGAEIL
+83 SAEATIEHGAEIL

-111 RLTSFGRATIRGTER
+111 RLTSFGRSTIRGVER
-126 VYLVHE
+126 AYVVHE

-182 IVFGQDRK
+182 IVFGEDRK
-190 VRVADIGVA
+190 ARVADIGVA
-199 SVIAEQAW
+199 SVIAEKAW
-207 ADVTTVS
+207 GDDAMVS

-225 AQGEPFDERADVYAL
+225 AQGEPFDEKTDVYAL

-249 GTVPFLADSVVGT
+249 GTVPFLTDSVVGT
-262 LSARVDK
+262 MSARVDK

-281 AVLDKAGRA
+281 AVLDKAGRS
-290 DPLERASA
+290 DPLERSSA
-298 AEMGRALVQ
+298 ADMGRALVQ

-313 RPTQIQIVSS
+313 RPTQIPIVSS
-323 AAFVVQNED
+323 AIFGVQGEE

-357 TTETMTIRD
+357 TTDTMTIRD
-366 DVDAASVAVVEP
+366 DADAVVAAGVDIE
-378 DDKPLIGRWIVAAVA
+378 DKPLIGRWIVAAVA
-393 VLALIVGGYF
+393 VLALITGGYF
-403 LFSALQKESH
+403 LFSALQKDSYA
-413 PIPDLI
+413 IPDLI
-419 GLDQGEATNLVT
+419 GVDQGEATNLVT
-431 EFKWDIVIVEEANEE
+431 EFKWEIVVVEEANEE

-457 ATGKK
+457 ETGKK
-462 LETGKKL
+462 LETGKAL

-494 AALTENGLVVGVET
+494 ATLTDGGLVLGVET
-508 PEYSEDVPTGVIIR
+508 PEYSEEVPVGVIIR
-522 WAVSSQPTL
+522 WAISSQPTL

-552 PRVVPDLTGMSIE
+552 PRVVPDLTGMSID

-582 DQFSTVAAG
+582 DQFSIVAAG

-624 QLLNLKFDK
+624 QLLTLKFDK
-633 VGPAVVNAGFVLG
+633 VGPALEAAGFVLG
-646 AISGNTKGFPIAI
+646 TVSGNTRGFPIA
-659 YVAGQPVAVGQLLPR
+659 VFSAGQPVAVGQLLPR
-674 GTTLDLVY
+674 GTVLDVLY

>member
-1 MPILTARAG
+1 
-10 TLRVCR
+10 
-16 LPMVTHSQQN
+16 
-26 ASFGAMSVFKNH
+26 
-38 DPESLIGTVVDG
+38 
-50 RFEIESEQS
+50 
-59 RSSTSTSYVAVD
+59 
-71 QRSDALVILRLF
+71 
-83 SVEASTQQGAEIL
+83 
-96 EQAAIAF
+96 
-103 EMSHPNVL
+103 
-111 RLTSFGRATIRGTER
+111 
-126 VYLVHE
+126 
-132 RLTGGS
+132 
-138 LQDMIDRSRLLTP
+138 MIDRSRLLSP

-161 CRALDYAHKRGM
+161 CRALDYAHKRG
-173 LHHDLRPSS
+173 LVHHDLRPSS
-182 IVFGQDRK
+182 IVFGEDRK
-190 VRVADIGVA
+190 ARVTDLGVS

-207 ADVTTVS
+207 ADVATVS

-225 AQGEPFDERADVYAL
+225 AQGEPFDEKADVYAL
-240 ALILVEAVT
+240 ALVLVEAVT
-249 GTVPFLADSVVGT
+249 GSVPFLGDSVVGT
-262 LSARVDK
+262 LSVRVDK

-281 AVLDKAGRA
+281 AVLDKAGRS

-307 AGPTLP
+307 VGPTLP
-313 RPTQIQIVSS
+313 RPTQIPIVSS
-323 AAFVVQNED
+323 AALGGQSED

-344 NELSDDSQSFVAS
+344 NELSDDSQSFVTS
-357 TTETMTIRD
+357 THERMTIRD
-366 DVDAASVAVVEP
+366 DAADIDVVTEEN
-378 DDKPLIGRWIVAAVA
+378 PLIGRWIVAAVA
-393 VLALIVGGYF
+393 VFALIVGGYF
-403 LFSALQKESH
+403 LFSALQKESN

-419 GLDQGEATNLVT
+419 GVDQGEATNLVT

-457 ATGKK
+457 ETGKK
-462 LETGKKL
+462 LEVGKTL

-480 PLPELNGLDAATAL
+480 PLPELNGLDSATAL
-494 AALTENGLVVGVET
+494 TALTNGGLMLGVET
-508 PEYSEDVPTGVIIR
+508 PEYSEDIPAGVIVR
-522 WAVSSQPTL
+522 WAVASQPTL
-531 VAGQEVIK
+531 IAGQEVIK

-565 SATTA
+565 SATAA
-570 LTDLQLT
+570 LTDIQLS

-591 GVATQS
+591 GIATQS

-624 QLLNLKFDK
+624 QLLTLRFDK

-646 AISGNTKGFPIAI
+646 TVSGNTRGFPIAI

-674 GTTLDLVY
+674 GTALDLIY

>member
-10 TLRVCR
+10 TLHFGR

-26 ASFGAMSVFKNH
+26 ASFGAMSVFENH
-38 DPESLIGTVVDG
+38 DPESLIGSVVDG

-59 RSSTSTSYVAVD
+59 RSTSSTSYVALD

-83 SVEASTQQGAEIL
+83 SADATTQHGIEIL
-96 EQAAIAF
+96 EQSAIAF
-103 EMSHPNVL
+103 EMSHPNVV
-111 RLTSFGRATIRGTER
+111 RLTSFGRASIRGVER
-126 VYLVHE
+126 VYIVHE

-161 CRALDYAHKRGM
+161 CRALDYAHKRG
-173 LHHDLRPSS
+173 LVHHDLRPSS
-182 IVFGQDRK
+182 IVFGEDRK

-225 AQGEPFDERADVYAL
+225 AQGEPFDEKADVYAL

-281 AVLDKAGRA
+281 TVLDKAGRS

-323 AAFVVQNED
+323 AAFVVQSEE
-332 DRTGDLTKPREF
+332 DRTGDLTQPREF
-344 NELSDDSQSFVAS
+344 NELSDDSQSFIAA
-357 TTETMTIRD
+357 TAQTMTIRED
-366 DVDAASVAVVEP
+366 ADAAVAVVETEE
-378 DDKPLIGRWIVAAVA
+378 KPLIGRWIVAAVA

-403 LFSALQKESH
+403 LFSALQKESN

-457 ATGKK
+457 ETGKK
-462 LETGKKL
+462 LETGKVL

-480 PLPELNGLDAATAL
+480 PLPELNGLDAASAL
-494 AALTENGLVVGVET
+494 ATLSDGGLVLGVET

-522 WAVSSQPTL
+522 WAVTSQPTL

-570 LTDLQLT
+570 LTDIQLT

-633 VGPAVVNAGFVLG
+633 VGPAIVNSGFVLG
-646 AISGNTKGFPIAI
+646 AVTGNTRGFPIAI

-674 GTTLDLVY
+674 GTTLDLIY

>member
-1 MPILTARAG
+1 
-10 TLRVCR
+10 
-16 LPMVTHSQQN
+16 
-26 ASFGAMSVFKNH
+26 MSVFENH
-38 DPESLIGTVVDG
+38 DPESLIGSVVDG

-59 RSSTSTSYVAVD
+59 RSTSSTSYVALD

-83 SVEASTQQGAEIL
+83 SADASTEYGTEIL

-103 EMSHPNVL
+103 EMAHPNVL
-111 RLTSFGRATIRGTER
+111 RLTSFGRASIRGVER
-126 VYLVHE
+126 VYIVHE

-161 CRALDYAHKRGM
+161 CRALDYSHKRG
-173 LHHDLRPSS
+173 LVHHDLRPSS
-182 IVFGQDRK
+182 IVFGEDRK

-207 ADVTTVS
+207 SDVTTVS

-225 AQGEPFDERADVYAL
+225 AQGEPFDEKADVYAL

-281 AVLDKAGRA
+281 TVLDKSGRS

-323 AAFVVQNED
+323 AAFVVQSEE
-332 DRTGDLTKPREF
+332 DRTGDLTQPREF
-344 NELSDDSQSFVAS
+344 NELSDDSQSFIGS

-366 DVDAASVAVVEP
+366 EADGAAGLVETEE
-378 DDKPLIGRWIVAAVA
+378 KPLIGRWIVAAVA

-403 LFSALQKESH
+403 LFSALQKESN

-457 ATGKK
+457 EIGKK
-462 LETGKKL
+462 LETGKVL

-480 PLPELNGLDAATAL
+480 PLPELNGLDAASAL
-494 AALTENGLVVGVET
+494 AALSANGLVVGVET

-522 WAVSSQPTL
+522 WAVASQPTL

-570 LTDLQLT
+570 LTDIQLT

-633 VGPAVVNAGFVLG
+633 VGPAVVNSGFVLG
-646 AISGNTKGFPIAI
+646 AVTGNTRGFPIAI

-674 GTTLDLVY
+674 GTTLDLIY

>member
-1 MPILTARAG
+1 
-10 TLRVCR
+10 
-16 LPMVTHSQQN
+16 
-26 ASFGAMSVFKNH
+26 MSVFENH
-38 DPESLIGTVVDG
+38 DPDSLIGTVVDG

-59 RSSTSTSYVAVD
+59 RSSLSTLFVALD
-71 QRSDALVILRLF
+71 QRSDASVILRLF
-83 SVEASTQQGAEIL
+83 SAEATIEHGAEIL

-111 RLTSFGRATIRGTER
+111 RLTSFGRSTIRGVER
-126 VYLVHE
+126 AYVVHE

-182 IVFGQDRK
+182 IVFGEDRK
-190 VRVADIGVA
+190 ARVADIGVA
-199 SVIAEQAW
+199 SVIAEKAW
-207 ADVTTVS
+207 GDDAMVS

-225 AQGEPFDERADVYAL
+225 AQGEPFDEKTDVYAL

-249 GTVPFLADSVVGT
+249 GTVPFLTDSVVGT
-262 LSARVDK
+262 MSARVDK

-281 AVLDKAGRA
+281 AVLDKAGRS
-290 DPLERASA
+290 DPLERSSA
-298 AEMGRALVQ
+298 ADMGRALVQ

-313 RPTQIQIVSS
+313 RPTQIPIVSS
-323 AAFVVQNED
+323 AIFGVQGEE

-357 TTETMTIRD
+357 TTDTMTIRD
-366 DVDAASVAVVEP
+366 DADAVVAAGVDIE
-378 DDKPLIGRWIVAAVA
+378 DKPLIGRWIVAAVA
-393 VLALIVGGYF
+393 VLALITGGYF
-403 LFSALQKESH
+403 LFSALQKDSYA
-413 PIPDLI
+413 IPDLI
-419 GLDQGEATNLVT
+419 GVDQGEATNLVT
-431 EFKWDIVIVEEANEE
+431 EFKWEIVVVEEANEE

-457 ATGKK
+457 ETGKK
-462 LETGKKL
+462 LETGKAL

-494 AALTENGLVVGVET
+494 ATLTDGGLVLGVET
-508 PEYSEDVPTGVIIR
+508 PEYSEEVPVGVIIR
-522 WAVSSQPTL
+522 WAISSQPTL

-552 PRVVPDLTGMSIE
+552 PRVVPDLTGMSID
-565 SATTA
+565 SATSA

-582 DQFSTVAAG
+582 DQFSIVAAG

-624 QLLNLKFDK
+624 QLLTLKFDK
-633 VGPAVVNAGFVLG
+633 VGPALEAAGFVLG
-646 AISGNTKGFPIAI
+646 NVSGNTRGFPIA
-659 YVAGQPVAVGQLLPR
+659 VFSAGQPVAIGQLLPR
-674 GTTLDLVY
+674 GTVLDVLY

>member
-1 MPILTARAG
+1 
-10 TLRVCR
+10 
-16 LPMVTHSQQN
+16 
-26 ASFGAMSVFKNH
+26 MSVFENH
-38 DPESLIGTVVDG
+38 DPDSLIGTVVDG

-59 RSSTSTSYVAVD
+59 RSSLSTLFVALD
-71 QRSDALVILRLF
+71 QRSDASVILRLF
-83 SVEASTQQGAEIL
+83 SAEATIEHGTEIL
-96 EQAAIAF
+96 EQAVIAF

-111 RLTSFGRATIRGTER
+111 RLTSFGRATIRGVER
-126 VYLVHE
+126 VYVVHE

-182 IVFGQDRK
+182 IVFGEDRK
-190 VRVADIGVA
+190 ARVADIGVA
-199 SVIAEQAW
+199 SVIAEKAW
-207 ADVTTVS
+207 TDVTTVS

-225 AQGEPFDERADVYAL
+225 AQGEPFDEKADVYAL
-240 ALILVEAVT
+240 ALILVETVT
-249 GTVPFLADSVVGT
+249 GTVPFLTDSVVGT
-262 LSARVDK
+262 MSARVDK

-281 AVLDKAGRA
+281 AVLDKAGRS
-290 DPLERASA
+290 DPLERSSA

-313 RPTQIQIVSS
+313 RPTQIPIVSS
-323 AAFVVQNED
+323 AIFGAQSEE

-344 NELSDDSQSFVAS
+344 NELSDDSQSFTAS
-357 TTETMTIRD
+357 TTDTMTIRD
-366 DVDAASVAVVEP
+366 DADAVAAVGVEVE
-378 DDKPLIGRWIVAAVA
+378 DKPLIGRWIVAAVA
-393 VLALIVGGYF
+393 VLALITGGYF
-403 LFSALQKESH
+403 LFSALQKDSYA
-413 PIPDLI
+413 IPDLI
-419 GLDQGEATNLVT
+419 GVDQGEATNLVT
-431 EFKWDIVIVEEANEE
+431 EFKWEIVVVEEANEE

-457 ATGKK
+457 ETGKK
-462 LETGKKL
+462 LETGKAL

-494 AALTENGLVVGVET
+494 ATLTDGGLVLGVET
-508 PEYSEDVPTGVIIR
+508 PEYSEDVPAGVIIR
-522 WAVSSQPTL
+522 WTISSQPTL

-582 DQFSTVAAG
+582 DQFSIVAAG

-609 VTVAISKGPDLVAVP
+609 VTVSISKGPDLVAVP
-624 QLLNLKFDK
+624 QLGTLKFDK
-633 VGPAVVNAGFVLG
+633 VAPALEAAGFVLG
-646 AISGNTKGFPIAI
+646 TVSGNTRGFPIA
-659 YVAGQPVAVGQLLPR
+659 VFSAGQPVAVGQLLPR
-674 GTTLDLVY
+674 GTVLDVLY

>member
-1 MPILTARAG
+1 
-10 TLRVCR
+10 
-16 LPMVTHSQQN
+16 
-26 ASFGAMSVFKNH
+26 MSVFENH
-38 DPESLIGTVVDG
+38 DPDSLIGTVVDG

-59 RSSTSTSYVAVD
+59 RSSLSTLFVALD
-71 QRSDALVILRLF
+71 QRSDASVILRLF
-83 SVEASTQQGAEIL
+83 SAEATIEHGAEIL

-111 RLTSFGRATIRGTER
+111 RLTSFGRATIRGVER
-126 VYLVHE
+126 VYVVHE

-182 IVFGQDRK
+182 IVFGEDRK
-190 VRVADIGVA
+190 ARVADIGVA
-199 SVIAEQAW
+199 SVIAEKAW
-207 ADVTTVS
+207 TDVTTVS

-225 AQGEPFDERADVYAL
+225 AQGEPFDEKTDVYAL

-249 GTVPFLADSVVGT
+249 GTVPFLTDSVVGT
-262 LSARVDK
+262 MSARVDK

-281 AVLDKAGRA
+281 AVLDKAGRS
-290 DPLERASA
+290 DPLERSSA

-313 RPTQIQIVSS
+313 RPTQIPIVSS
-323 AAFVVQNED
+323 AIFGAQGEE
-332 DRTGDLTKPREF
+332 DRTGDLTKPRDF

-357 TTETMTIRD
+357 TTDTMTIRD
-366 DVDAASVAVVEP
+366 DADAVVAAGVDIE
-378 DDKPLIGRWIVAAVA
+378 DKPLIGRWIVAAVA
-393 VLALIVGGYF
+393 VLALITGGYF
-403 LFSALQKESH
+403 LFSALQKDSYA
-413 PIPDLI
+413 IPDLI
-419 GLDQGEATNLVT
+419 GVDQGEATNLVT
-431 EFKWDIVIVEEANEE
+431 EFKWEIVVVEEANEE

-457 ATGKK
+457 ETGKK
-462 LETGKKL
+462 LETGKAL

-494 AALTENGLVVGVET
+494 ATLTDGGLVLGVET
-508 PEYSEDVPTGVIIR
+508 PEYSEEVPAGVIIR
-522 WAVSSQPTL
+522 WTIGSQPTL

-552 PRVVPDLTGMSIE
+552 PRVVPDLTGMSID

-582 DQFSTVAAG
+582 DQFSIVAAG

-597 PAAGESLARGTA
+597 PAAGESLARGTG

-624 QLLNLKFDK
+624 QLGTLKFDK
-633 VGPAVVNAGFVLG
+633 VGPALEAAGFVLG
-646 AISGNTKGFPIAI
+646 TVSGNTRGFPIA
-659 YVAGQPVAVGQLLPR
+659 VFSAGQPVAVGQLLPR
-674 GTTLDLVY
+674 GTVLDVLY

>member
-1 MPILTARAG
+1 
-10 TLRVCR
+10 
-16 LPMVTHSQQN
+16 
-26 ASFGAMSVFKNH
+26 MSVFENH
-38 DPESLIGTVVDG
+38 EPDSSIGTVVDG

-59 RSSTSTSYVAVD
+59 RSSLSTLFVALD
-71 QRSDALVILRLF
+71 QRSDASVILRLF
-83 SVEASTQQGAEIL
+83 SAEATIEHGTEIL

-111 RLTSFGRATIRGTER
+111 RLTSFGRATIRGVER
-126 VYLVHE
+126 VYVVHE

-182 IVFGQDRK
+182 IVFGEDRK
-190 VRVADIGVA
+190 ARVADIGVA
-199 SVIAEQAW
+199 SVIAEKAW

-225 AQGEPFDERADVYAL
+225 AQGEPFDEKADVYAL

-249 GTVPFLADSVVGT
+249 GSVPFLTDSVVGT
-262 LSARVDK
+262 MSARIDK

-281 AVLDKAGRA
+281 TVLDKAGRS
-290 DPLERASA
+290 DPLERSGA

-313 RPTQIQIVSS
+313 RPTQIPIVSS
-323 AAFVVQNED
+323 AIFGAQGEE

-344 NELSDDSQSFVAS
+344 NELSDDSQSIVAS
-357 TTETMTIRD
+357 TTDTMTIRD
-366 DVDAASVAVVEP
+366 DADAIAATDVEAE
-378 DDKPLIGRWIVAAVA
+378 DKPLIGRWIVAAVA
-393 VLALIVGGYF
+393 MLALIAGGYF
-403 LFSALQKESH
+403 LFSALQKDSYA
-413 PIPDLI
+413 IPDLI
-419 GLDQGEATNLVT
+419 GVDQGEATNLVT
-431 EFKWDIVIVEEANEE
+431 EFKWEIVVVEEANEE
-446 LPVGAVIRTDP
+446 LAVGAVIRTDP
-457 ATGKK
+457 ETGKK
-462 LETGKKL
+462 LETGKAL
-469 TFVVSTGPPPV
+469 TFIVSTGPPPV

-494 AALTENGLVVGVET
+494 ATLSDGGLVVGVET
-508 PEYSEDVPTGVIIR
+508 PEYSEEVPAGVIIR
-522 WAVSSQPTL
+522 WTISSQPTL

-552 PRVVPDLTGMSIE
+552 PRIIPDLTGMSFD

-582 DQFSTVAAG
+582 DQFSIVAAG

-624 QLLNLKFDK
+624 QLLTLKFDK
-633 VGPAVVNAGFVLG
+633 VGPALEASGFVLG
-646 AISGNTKGFPIAI
+646 TVSGNTRGFPIALFS
-659 YVAGQPVAVGQLLPR
+659 AGQPVAVGQLLPR
-674 GTTLDLVY
+674 GTVLDVLY
-682 YGS
+682 YGG

>member
-1 MPILTARAG
+1 
-10 TLRVCR
+10 
-16 LPMVTHSQQN
+16 
-26 ASFGAMSVFKNH
+26 MSVFENH
-38 DPESLIGTVVDG
+38 DPDSLIGTVVDG

-59 RSSTSTSYVAVD
+59 RSSLSTLFVALD
-71 QRSDALVILRLF
+71 QRSDASVILRLF
-83 SVEASTQQGAEIL
+83 SAEATIEHGAEIL

-111 RLTSFGRATIRGTER
+111 RLTSFGRATIRGVER
-126 VYLVHE
+126 VYVVHE

-182 IVFGQDRK
+182 IVFGEDRK
-190 VRVADIGVA
+190 ARVADIGVA
-199 SVIAEQAW
+199 SVIAEKAW
-207 ADVTTVS
+207 TDVTTVS

-225 AQGEPFDERADVYAL
+225 AQGEPFDEKADVYAL

-249 GTVPFLADSVVGT
+249 GTVPFLTDSVVGT
-262 LSARVDK
+262 MSARVDK

-281 AVLDKAGRA
+281 AVLDKAGRS
-290 DPLERASA
+290 DPLERSSA

-313 RPTQIQIVSS
+313 RPTQIPIVSS
-323 AAFVVQNED
+323 AIFGAQGEE
-332 DRTGDLTKPREF
+332 DRTGDLTKPRDF

-357 TTETMTIRD
+357 TTDTMTIRD
-366 DVDAASVAVVEP
+366 NADAVVAAGVDIE
-378 DDKPLIGRWIVAAVA
+378 DKPLIGRWIVAAVA
-393 VLALIVGGYF
+393 VLALITGGYF
-403 LFSALQKESH
+403 LFSALQKDSYA
-413 PIPDLI
+413 IPDLI
-419 GLDQGEATNLVT
+419 GVDQGEATNLVT
-431 EFKWDIVIVEEANEE
+431 EFKWEIVVVEEANEE

-457 ATGKK
+457 ETGKK
-462 LETGKKL
+462 LETGKAL

-494 AALTENGLVVGVET
+494 ATLTDGGLVLGVET
-508 PEYSEDVPTGVIIR
+508 PEYSEEVPAGVIIR
-522 WAVSSQPTL
+522 WTIGSQPTL

-552 PRVVPDLTGMSIE
+552 PRVVPDLTGMSID

-582 DQFSTVAAG
+582 DQFSIVAAG

-597 PAAGESLARGTA
+597 PAAGESLARGTG

-624 QLLNLKFDK
+624 QLGTLKFDK
-633 VGPAVVNAGFVLG
+633 VGPALEAAGFVLG
-646 AISGNTKGFPIAI
+646 TVSGNTRGFPIA
-659 YVAGQPVAVGQLLPR
+659 VFSAGQPVAVGQLLPR
-674 GTTLDLVY
+674 GTVLDVLY